1 MITGD
6 RSIEATKKLLS
17 QIILLSLVDKHE
29 TWRKMVKKK
38 NPVIIFMNQ
47 MAQRKAIMTADWLI
61 VIEWLF
67 ILICFSLF
75 IKFVAPLVLGTL
87 QRC

>member
-17 QIILLSLVDKHE
+17 QIILLSVVDKHE

-38 NPVIIFMNQ
+38 PVIIFMNQ

-61 VIEWLF
+61 VIECLF

-75 IKFVAPLVLGTL
+75 IKFVVPLVLGTL

>member
-1 MITGD
+1 MITGN

-17 QIILLSLVDKHE
+17 EIILLSVVDKHE

-38 NPVIIFMNQ
+38 IVIIFMNQ

-67 ILICFSLF
+67 ILIQISLF
-75 IKFVAPLVLGTL
+75 IKFVVPLVLGTL

>member
-38 NPVIIFMNQ
+38 KPSNYFHESNGSEESYNDCWLTNSY
-47 MAQRKAIMTADWLI
+47 RMTIHTNML
-61 VIEWLF
+61 
-67 ILICFSLF
+67 
-75 IKFVAPLVLGTL
+75 
-87 QRC
+87 